1 MIYKQDCFSVECDRC
16 KIDYE
21 QSYTGYSVFVD
32 PSSAIEAATDDG
44 WGVVCVV
51 DKEADM
57 IYCPDCHTV
66 DEDGNV
72 VCNETEEIN

>member
-44 WGVVCVV
+44 WGGGLC
-51 DKEADM
+51 
-57 IYCPDCHTV
+57 C
-66 DEDGNV
+66 
-72 VCNETEEIN
+72 